1 MAKVSFEIG
10 GRKLD
15 PCFVGNPMEKA
26 MLLYLARRIRRRIG
40 ALRDPLTGKAPSI
53 LVKGDDFEHLSYEV
67 DGSQH
72 IVERVKAILL
82 V

>member
-26 MLLYLARRIRRRIG
+26 MLLYLTRKIRRRIG
-40 ALRDPLTGKAPSI
+40 ALRDPLTGKVPHI
-53 LVKGDDFEHLSYEV
+53 LVKGDDFEHFYYEV
-67 DGSQH
+67 DGSQD
-72 IVERVKAILL
+72 IVEQVKAAL
-82 V
+82 VV

>member
-1 MAKVSFEIG
+1 MAKIRFEIG

-26 MLLYLARRIRRRIG
+26 VLLYLDRRIRRRIG
-40 ALRDPLTGKAPSI
+40 ALRDPSTGKAPSV

-72 IVERVKAILL
+72 IVEQVKAIL
-82 V
+82 VV